1 MSIAREASET
11 AQTLGAAVASHFFAG
26 ATHTEAL
33 FRLEHLV
40 ESECRCA
47 VVAGPSGT
55 GKSTVLAVFVAEC
68 RRAGLEAV
76 AIDVTGLDS
85 LQLLERLA
93 QRLGVTSQ
101 AHRRPVAL
109 WTEVTD
115 ALVGRAL
122 AGQGCVLVVDHLDR
136 ATNDCRHLVRRLATR
151 GNVHQGETWVLSFS
165 GRLFPTVPRE
175 WRERDDLRVELNP
188 LNELESRAF
197 LQSLLEFS
205 GRPTGT
211 FDASAAAIFA
221 AAQGIPDALE
231 RLAKLSLER
240 AEESSADVRDEA
252 FESAIADLRG
262 LRFSA

>member
-1 MSIAREASET
+1 M
-11 AQTLGAAVASHFFAG
+11 
-26 ATHTEAL
+26 
-33 FRLEHLV
+33 
-40 ESECRCA
+40 
-47 VVAGPSGT
+47 
-55 GKSTVLAVFVAEC
+55 
-68 RRAGLEAV
+68 
-76 AIDVTGLDS
+76 
-85 LQLLERLA
+85 
-93 QRLGVTSQ
+93 
-101 AHRRPVAL
+101 
-109 WTEVTD
+109 
-115 ALVGRAL
+115 
-122 AGQGCVLVVDHLDR
+122 
-136 ATNDCRHLVRRLATR
+136 
-151 GNVHQGETWVLSFS
+151 
-165 GRLFPTVPRE
+165 PRE

-240 AEESSADVRDEA
+240 AEESPADVRDEA

>member
-1 MSIAREASET
+1 MSIARESSET
-11 AQTLGAAVASHFFAG
+11 AQAIGAAVGSHFFAG
-26 ATHTEAL
+26 TTHSEAL

-40 ESECRCA
+40 ENGCRCG
-47 VVAGPSGT
+47 VVTGPSGT
-55 GKSTVLAVFVAEC
+55 GKSTVLAVFVEEC

-85 LQLLERLA
+85 LELLERLA
-93 QRLGVTSQ
+93 RRLGVTSQ
-101 AHRRPVAL
+101 AHGRTVAL

-115 ALVGRAL
+115 GLVGRVL
-122 AGQGCVLVVDHLDR
+122 TGQNCVVVVDHLDR
-136 ATNDCRHLVRRLATR
+136 ATNDCRQLVRRLATR

-165 GRLFPTVPRE
+165 GRLFPAVPRE

-197 LQSLLEFS
+197 LQSLLEFW
-205 GRPTGT
+205 GHPTGT
-211 FDASAAAIFA
+211 FDAAAGAIFA
-221 AAQGIPDALE
+221 AAQGIPAALE

-240 AEESSADVRDEA
+240 ADESPADGRDEA
-252 FESAIADLRG
+252 FELAIADLRG

>member
-26 ATHTEAL
+26 ASHTEAL

-101 AHRRPVAL
+101 AHGRPVAL

-115 ALVGRAL
+115 ALVGRVL
-122 AGQGCVLVVDHLDR
+122 SGHGCVLVVDHLDR
-136 ATNDCRHLVRRLATR
+136 AGNDCQQLVRRLATR
-151 GNVHQGETWVLSFS
+151 GSAQQGETWVLGFS
-165 GRLFPTVPRE
+165 GRVFPRMPRE
-175 WRERDDLRVELNP
+175 WRERDELRVELSS
-188 LNELESRAF
+188 LSKLESRAF
-197 LQSLLEFS
+197 LQSLLEFWD
-205 GRPTGT
+205 RPSGT
-211 FDASAAAIFA
+211 FDVAAADFFA
-221 AAQGIPDALE
+221 AAQGVPAALR
-231 RLAKLSLER
+231 RLAERSLKL
-240 AEESSADVRDEA
+240 ADESPAHAHDMA
-252 FESAIADLRG
+252 FESAVAELCG